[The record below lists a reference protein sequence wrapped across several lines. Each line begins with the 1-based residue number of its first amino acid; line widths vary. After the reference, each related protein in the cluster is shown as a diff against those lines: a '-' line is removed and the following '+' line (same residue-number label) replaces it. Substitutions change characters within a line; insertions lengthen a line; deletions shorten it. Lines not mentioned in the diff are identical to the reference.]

1 MYMEYMRIAE
11 NHPTPKSD
19 KKAHLEVFYIEYRNS
34 TPLMNI
40 SDTHIIRK
48 SATCHASQNLKN
60 DNRYSLFFEK
70 LKLTKPSKTSG
81 MCDGI
86 SH

>member
-1 MYMEYMRIAE
+1 MG
-11 NHPTPKSD
+11 
-19 KKAHLEVFYIEYRNS
+19 S
-34 TPLMNI
+34 TI
-40 SDTHIIRK
+40 
-48 SATCHASQNLKN
+48 TCHASQNLKN
-60 DNRYSLFFEK
+60 DNKYSLFFEA